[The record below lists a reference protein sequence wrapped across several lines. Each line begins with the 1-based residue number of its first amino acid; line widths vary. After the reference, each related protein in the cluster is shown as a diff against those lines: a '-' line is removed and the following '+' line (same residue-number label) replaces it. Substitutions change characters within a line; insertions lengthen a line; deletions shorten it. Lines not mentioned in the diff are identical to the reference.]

1 MKGLIRK
8 NIILIL
14 CFALLVGAFSESASA
29 DSSLETSTAGI
40 YEWRQNTPQ
49 EGDKEGHVRWADLYG
64 DLVWGSACCVLSV
77 AIQIARTDLV
87 KVDESAEVFDN
98 RVGHMTGF
106 NPASFARAWRES
118 GYLYYDAY
126 IASWQ
131 RVSDIV
137 PGFELVTGTVEGF
150 EQTALY
156 RYLFDASNRK
166 TIVRDFTTLLN
177 DGFYP
182 IVQCYGSYGSHYVPV
197 VGVSEDDVIVVD
209 PADGN
214 VKSLF
219 DVRVT
224 RYSRRWFPKAFRD
237 FCSSNFGTEGV
248 GCCLLYTADSSR
260 NREDFTYTLCLDAG
274 FDISL
279 NRSSEIKKYPYS
291 SSKTLYNAEKND
303 FYTATRLF
311 ENDEGEYWYEVMFE
325 DSFAYLPAD
334 ATNEYMPQGLLDI
347 LSPPPAEKNE

>member
-1 MKGLIRK
+1 M
-8 NIILIL
+8 
-14 CFALLVGAFSESASA
+14 
-29 DSSLETSTAGI
+29 
-40 YEWRQNTPQ
+40 
-49 EGDKEGHVRWADLYG
+49 
-64 DLVWGSACCVLSV
+64 
-77 AIQIARTDLV
+77 
-87 KVDESAEVFDN
+87 
-98 RVGHMTGF
+98 
-106 NPASFARAWRES
+106 
-118 GYLYYDAY
+118 
-126 IASWQ
+126 
-131 RVSDIV
+131 
-137 PGFELVTGTVEGF
+137 
-150 EQTALY
+150 
-156 RYLFDASNRK
+156 
-166 TIVRDFTTLLN
+166 
-177 DGFYP
+177 
-182 IVQCYGSYGSHYVPV
+182 PV

-291 SSKTLYNAEKND
+291 SSKTLYKAEKNA

-325 DSFAYLPAD
+325 DSFAYLNAD
-334 ATNEYMPQGLLDI
+334 ATNEYIPQGLLDI